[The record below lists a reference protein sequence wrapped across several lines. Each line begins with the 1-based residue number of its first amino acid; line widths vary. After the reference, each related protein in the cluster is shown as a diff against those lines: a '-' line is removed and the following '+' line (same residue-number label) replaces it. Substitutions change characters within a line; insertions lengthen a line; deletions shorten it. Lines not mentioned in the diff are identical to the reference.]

1 MTDDAKKEREAV
13 LLPCPLCNAPA
24 DIIFNKVGG
33 AFSSGMETP
42 QPSAE
47 CTSCK
52 LRTPIFRCDDWPSG
66 RKSGT
71 PTQKEAV
78 AAVTALWNNRQ
89 PQTDALRIKLLE
101 DAVIAVV
108 EATRAYLPP
117 DGIDAQECIS
127 RILEATDNPAIN
139 PVIFEIEDRAAL
151 KESK

>member
-1 MTDDAKKEREAV
+1 MIDDAKQEREAV

-89 PQTDALRIKLLE
+89 PQTDALKVAAL
-101 DAVIAVV
+101 V
-108 EATRAYLPP
+108 EASEGLKQDLLNRAEW
-117 DGIDAQECIS
+117 DDDVKVVCAGAGAWF
-127 RILEATDNPAIN
+127 RFTEAL
-139 PVIFEIEDRAAL
+139 AAL